1 MKICIYNLGCKVNQ
15 YENDCLVKQLSE
27 ENEVTTD
34 LEVADYYIVNTCAV
48 TNEGEKK
55 SRQIIS
61 KINKL
66 NNQAPIIVCGC
77 ASQKDALQF
86 SGKKNVSFVLG
97 TMGKMNI
104 PNLIGK
110 NGTDVK
116 GLTKE
121 YEEGLSLS
129 LRTRSY
135 LKIQD
140 GCNNYCS
147 YCLIPYVRGFSRS
160 RELPCIINEAKMLS
174 EFSKE
179 IVLVGINLSD
189 YKIEKRLALIDVVE
203 SLKDI
208 SARVRLG
215 SLEVNIITEENLK
228 RLQEVKNFC
237 PHFHLSLQSGSNS
250 VLKKMN
256 RHYNRE
262 EYIEKCKLIYKY
274 FPKASITTDIIVGF
288 PTEKEKDFQDTL
300 DLVKEVGFYSVHYF
314 AYSSR
319 SGTIASKFSLIN
331 GEIIKQRENQL
342 KQVAKETQEKFLR
355 EHMEETLD
363 MLVENREDENWVG
376 YSANYIKC
384 YCSTPLEHN
393 KIYSVKPLQIYK
405 DGYIV
410 EKIK

>member
-15 YENDCLVKQLSE
+15 YENDCLVKQLSKD
-27 ENEVTTD
+27 NEVTTD
-34 LEVADYYIVNTCAV
+34 LEEADYYIVNTCAV

-77 ASQKDALQF
+77 ASQKDASQF

-97 TMGKMNI
+97 TMGKMDI

-110 NGTDVK
+110 EGTDVK
-116 GLTKE
+116 TLTKE
-121 YEEGLSLS
+121 YEEGASLS

-147 YCLIPYVRGFSRS
+147 YCVIPYVRGFSRS
-160 RELPCIINEAKMLS
+160 RELSCIVNEANMLA

-189 YKIEKRLALIDVVE
+189 YKNNKLALIDVVE

-208 SARVRLG
+208 SARIRLG
-215 SLEVNIITEENLK
+215 SLEVNIITEENLQ
-228 RLQEVKNFC
+228 RLQQVQNFC
-237 PHFHLSLQSGSNS
+237 PHFHLSLQSGSNT

-256 RHYNRE
+256 RHYTRE
-262 EYIEKCKLIYKY
+262 DYLLKCQMIYKY

-288 PTEKEKDFQDTL
+288 PTETEQDFNDTL
-300 DLVKEVGFYSVHYF
+300 DLVQKVGFYSVHYF
-314 AYSSR
+314 EYSSR
-319 SGTIASKFSLIN
+319 SGTVASKFALIN
-331 GEIIKQRENQL
+331 GEIIKQREGQL
-342 KQVAKETQEKFLR
+342 KTIAKTIQDKFLQ
-355 EHMEETLD
+355 EHMEENLE
-363 MLVENREDENWVG
+363 MLVEDREGENWVG

-384 YCSTPLEHN
+384 YCATPLEHN
-393 KIYSVKPLQIYK
+393 KMYKVKPIKIFK
-405 DGYIV
+405 DGYLV
-410 EKIK
+410 EKTK